1 MTEVDRPLRIAS
13 VAVSDLRVEQ
23 MGVAPGIK
31 GRFGLLDERG
41 TVMAFVLC
49 HKYSERTYQILDAL
63 YESMEMDLLDI
74 IGEPESAPGDVTYHA
89 PIAGPPGDDEG
100 MTFG

>member
-1 MTEVDRPLRIAS
+1 MTEVDRPLRISS
-13 VAVSDLRVEQ
+13 VAVSDLRIEQ

-49 HKYSERTYQILDAL
+49 HKYSERTYKILDAL
-63 YESMEMDLLDI
+63 YESMELDLLDI
-74 IGEPESAPGDVTYHA
+74 IGAEDSAPGDVTYRA
-89 PIAGPPGDDEG
+89 PIAGPPDDDEG
-100 MTFG
+100 LTFG